1 MITRILLALGLVGF
15 TSFSQAQSLNYY
27 FGNLH
32 SHSGY
37 SDGNQDSASTGKTKP
52 SDDYAF
58 AKASQHF
65 DFLGISEHN
74 HYSSNH
80 SPGMRRQNYAYGLA
94 QAAAANVPGTF
105 LTLYGME
112 WGVSTGTGYGH
123 VVVYGFNQLIGW
135 ETSVPGVTGNNYDIY
150 NAKADYDGLFRK
162 VKANPASFCYLAH
175 PYSSDYNNLASGY
188 NSAYDSAIVGTP
200 LRSGLALNPNA
211 DYATYPTGDYVSY
224 YKQLLRNGYHV
235 GATYDHDNHYLN
247 FGRNNSGR
255 MVILAPALTIPDLF
269 TAMKSMHFYG
279 SDDWNAKID
288 FKMGTAIMGDS
299 LSGSNDPTF
308 SVIHND
314 GDGESTDSIFIWS
327 GLTGSGITC
336 REVASVKNSNTLIFT
351 HHNLRPSDTAYY
363 YFAEII
369 QADGDRIMTSP
380 IWYTKRLYAGIQEQS
395 KTVSFIMFPNP
406 ATSKLSLSTGLSSA
420 YSVEIWDVSGKKVY
434 TENFS
439 APDVSISTRDLSKGF
454 YIVKVIDGDRSKSS
468 KLLIE

>member
-1 MITRILLALGLVGF
+1 MITRVLLSFGLVTMSCFLNG
-15 TSFSQAQSLNYY
+15 QSLNYY

-52 SDDYAF
+52 SDNYIY
-58 AKASQHF
+58 AKASMHF

-74 HYSSNH
+74 HYSGNH

-162 VKANPASFCYLAH
+162 VKNNPGAFCYVAH
-175 PYSSDYNNLASGY
+175 PSNSDYNNLASSY
-188 NSAYDSAIVGTP
+188 NSAYDSAIVGAP
-200 LRSGLALNPNA
+200 LRSGLALVPDDTYN
-211 DYATYPTGDYVSY
+211 TYPSGDYVSY
-224 YKQLLRNGYHV
+224 YKLLLRNGYHV

-247 FGRNNSGR
+247 FGRNNAGR
-255 MVILAPALTIPDLF
+255 LVILAPALTVPDLY
-269 TAMKSMHFYG
+269 TSMKSMHFYG

-288 FKMGTAIMGDS
+288 FRIGTSIMGDTT
-299 LSGSNDPTF
+299 SGTINPTF
-308 SVIHND
+308 TLVHND
-314 GDGESTDSIFIWS
+314 GDGEATDSMVIWS
-327 GLTGSGITC
+327 GKSGSGILC
-336 REVASVKNSNTLIFT
+336 KVVASVKASNTLMFT
-351 HHNLRPSDTAYY
+351 DSSAPSDTARY

-380 IWYTKRLYAGIQEQS
+380 IWYTKRVYAGVQELDKS
-395 KTVSFIMFPNP
+395 LSFILFPNP
-406 ATSKLSLSTGLSSA
+406 ATSKLNLSTTLSSD
-420 YSVEIWDVSGKKVY
+420 YTVEIWDVSGKKIISEVFN
-434 TENFS
+434 T
-439 APDVSISTRDLSKGF
+439 PDVSISTKDLTKGF
-454 YIVKVIDGDRSKSS
+454 Y
-468 KLLIE
+468 